1 MANVKQL
8 QILALIMYDKFTVDI
23 YKHDFIVVMVFPPRF
38 DNDTSGSGNE
48 TSETLFKVSQ

>member
-38 DNDTSGSGNE
+38 VNDTSGSGNE
-48 TSETLFKVSQ
+48 TSETLFKVS

>member
-8 QILALIMYDKFTVDI
+8 QTLALIMYDKFTVDI

-38 DNDTSGSGNE
+38 DDDTSGSGNE
-48 TSETLFKVSQ
+48 TGETLFKVS